1 MGPVALAWET
11 TSARRG
17 ILDRPARLIVA
28 AFAAAVLVG
37 TLVLMLPAATT
48 GDAAAGF
55 RTAAFTATS
64 AVTVTGLVVADTS
77 SHWSG
82 FGEAVILVLIQLG
95 GIGIMTLASLVLI
108 GFSQRLGLRHRLVA
122 QLETGVLTLGEVR
135 AVLRQVVIVSLT
147 VEVLTALALLARF
160 ATAYDEPFGRAVWLA
175 VFHAVSA
182 FNNAGFALF
191 PDSLVRFATDPVI
204 NLTLVVTI
212 VVGGLGVPVLA
223 ELVRDRISWR
233 RWSLH
238 TRLTITTTL
247 VLVAVAWFLVCL
259 FEWTNAATLGP
270 FGTAEKLVA
279 GLFQGVTP
287 RTAGFNTVDIGGLRE
302 TTLLLM
308 SGLMFVGAAPAST
321 GGGLKVTT
329 FALLA
334 FVILSEVRGQQDVTV
349 FGRRVGAGA
358 QRQAVSLAL
367 IGVGVVAVGTLLLL
381 SMGGWGLSAVLFEVT
396 SAFGTTGLSTGITGD
411 IPGPGRVLLI
421 LLMFAGRVGPLTV
434 GAALALRQRDNRF
447 RYPEERPLLG

>member
-349 FGRRVGAGA
+349 FGRRVGPGA